1 MDLDTYIVFWK
12 EMYLYFGKFGKK
24 DSEMK
29 VRSKREQLGMQATV
43 ATI

>member
-1 MDLDTYIVFWK
+1 MDQDIYIIVSWK

-29 VRSKREQLGMQATV
+29 VRSKLGMQVTV